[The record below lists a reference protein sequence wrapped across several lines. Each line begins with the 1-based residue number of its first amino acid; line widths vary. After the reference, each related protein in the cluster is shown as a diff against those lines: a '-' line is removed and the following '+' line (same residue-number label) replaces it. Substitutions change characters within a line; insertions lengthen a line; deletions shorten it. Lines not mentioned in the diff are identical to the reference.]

1 MKPVGQKDARAD
13 LVASSTA
20 YPAKNL
26 SFHVVTVCLCVCC
39 FVSALDTIILSSTL
53 PAIAANLQATTAN
66 AYWCSSAFLFAQS
79 VVQLIY
85 AVFAKAFHRRTC
97 MLAALTFFTVA
108 STLCATAR
116 DIQWLIAART
126 VSWTVS
132 SSLFPPPFLPW
143 SPPLRRAP
151 ALARPLLTNASF
163 FVIAARRWHRRHERS
178 GPADSDRYRP
188 PCGTAQIHGYHHSLR
203 CCWLGIRRSLRR
215 RYRRKRVMADV
226 SLRRASL
233 PSN

>member
-1 MKPVGQKDARAD
+1 MCLLLCISARYDYPLLYPTSHRGEPSSYDGKCLLVQLCLSVRPERGTTDLRRLCKGLPSSNMHVSRAD
-13 LVASSTA
+13 
-20 YPAKNL
+20 
-26 SFHVVTVCLCVCC
+26 
-39 FVSALDTIILSSTL
+39 
-53 PAIAANLQATTAN
+53 
-66 AYWCSSAFLFAQS
+66 
-79 VVQLIY
+79 
-85 AVFAKAFHRRTC
+85 
-97 MLAALTFFTVA
+97 FFTVA

-132 SSLFPPPFLPW
+132 SSLNFPTL
-143 SPPLRRAP
+143 STMVAPLRRAP
-151 ALARPLLTNASF
+151 APARPLLTNASF

-178 GPADSDRYRP
+178 GPADSDRYGP
-188 PCGTAQIHGYHHSLR
+188 PCGTAQIHGCHHSLR

-233 PSN
+233 PSD